1 MPPAEGDLNM
11 TLLVIG
17 ADNIKAFVPKLNSM
31 GAEEIIHWSGRNVQD
46 ARNTIPSRTDM
57 VLFFTDFLN
66 HNAAR
71 ALKHQLK
78 KRDLPILYCRRAWSE
93 IHQEMERLA
102 PRHTGIKNLNSQEDA
117 KRESGCSGCGCGG
130 SCDGGENRRCRARN
144 IVKHQAEKSQGGK

>member
-1 MPPAEGDLNM
+1 MPHREGDLNM

-17 ADNIKAFVPKLNSM
+17 ADNIKAFLPKLNSM

-66 HNAAR
+66 HNAAK
-71 ALKHQLK
+71 ALKRQLK
-78 KRDLPILYCRRAWSE
+78 KRDLPTLYCRRAWSE